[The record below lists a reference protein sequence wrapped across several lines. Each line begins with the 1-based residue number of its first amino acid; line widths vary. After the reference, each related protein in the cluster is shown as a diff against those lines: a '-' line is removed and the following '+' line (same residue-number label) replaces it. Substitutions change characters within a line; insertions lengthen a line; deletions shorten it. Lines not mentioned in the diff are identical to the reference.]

1 MRQKVWDT
9 LAPRN
14 LELGPFTAPQS
25 AKRASPWRHW
35 KLATD
40 ADGIAWLV
48 LDKQGAGANT
58 LSEDVISE
66 LDDVLATIERET
78 PKGLV
83 IRSSKLGGFIAGAD
97 IGEFRDTTK
106 TADIEARLGRA
117 HTIIDRLDRLKLPT
131 IAVIHG
137 YCLGGGLEGVL

>member
-1 MRQKVWDT
+1 MTQKVWDT

-14 LELGPFTAPQS
+14 LELGPFNVAGDTKP
-25 AKRASPWRHW
+25 ASPWQHW

-66 LDDVLATIERET
+66 LDGVLTTIERES

-83 IRSSKLGGFIAGAD
+83 IRSGKPAGFIAGAD
-97 IGEFRDTTK
+97 IGEFRDPAK
-106 TADIEARLGRA
+106 AADIE
-117 HTIIDRLDRLKLPT
+117 
-131 IAVIHG
+131 V
-137 YCLGGGLEGVL
+137 